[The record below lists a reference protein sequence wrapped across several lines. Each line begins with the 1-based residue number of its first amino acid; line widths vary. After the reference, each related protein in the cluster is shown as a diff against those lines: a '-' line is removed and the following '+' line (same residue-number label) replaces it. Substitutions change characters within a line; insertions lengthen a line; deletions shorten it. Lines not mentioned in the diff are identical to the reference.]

1 MERMTV
7 TGLIVLLS
15 LLLKNQELYFFLQP
29 LIFFWLGIPF
39 VWAWWRESLV
49 KFSFTQVCGGLV
61 FGGWFCVHFGFE
73 LVRVIML

>member
-15 LLLKNQELYFFLQP
+15 LLLKNQKLCSFLQP

-39 VWAWWRESLV
+39 VWAWWKESLV

-61 FGGWFCVHFGFE
+61 LGGFALCVLWF
-73 LVRVIML
+73 